1 MPAEFQTLL
10 RARFPLI
17 WLDTTDEDRVTE
29 LACAVALKQGD
40 AVAAWSQTWGLHDV
54 PGPPSAGSHPD
65 PMSLL
70 KYIRSSKRRTLWL
83 LKDIGALCTAA
94 NLPLVRALKDT
105 AQAARDQGSVI
116 VCVNTMAAD
125 DQLVSDVATRHTLAL
140 PTADDHAKLLRSI
153 AKQLALPLEKEAVSM
168 LSQACLGL
176 SLTQAEN
183 IWARV
188 RASGGR
194 FSQDDVKMVLSEK
207 ARIVRGSG
215 YLQFI
220 EPIDMGQ
227 VGGLDLLKQWVVR
240 RGLGFSEKARALGLP
255 YPRGVL
261 LVGVQGCGKSLIA
274 RAVAGQW
281 AQPLLRM
288 DVGALMDGLVGSSER
303 NLRNA
308 LDLTTRISPCVLWID
323 EIEKAFSSTDAA
335 SDGGTS
341 LRMLG
346 TILTWMQERTAPVFL
361 LATANDVSG
370 LPPELMRKGR
380 FDEIFFVDLPSPEQR
395 RDIWGVHLRDRAR
408 AADDNALLSRID
420 IDALVD
426 ESNGYSGA
434 EIAAAVVEGAFE
446 ALATDRPLDG
456 AHIAAALRAS
466 PPLSRLR
473 AEDINALRDWARQR
487 ARAAG

>member
-1 MPAEFQTLL
+1 MPVEFQTLL

-17 WLDTTDEDRVTE
+17 WLDTTDEERVIS
-29 LACAVALKQGD
+29 LACDVARAQGD
-40 AVAAWSQTWGLHDV
+40 AVVAWSQTWGIHDV
-54 PGPPSAGSHPD
+54 PGEPSAGSHPD
-65 PMSLL
+65 PMALL
-70 KYIRSSKRRTLWL
+70 KYIRGSKRRTLWL
-83 LKDIGALCTAA
+83 LKDIGALCTTA

-105 AQAARDQGSVI
+105 AQAVRNQGSVL
-116 VCVNTMAAD
+116 VCINTMPAD
-125 DQLVSDVATRHTLAL
+125 DELISDIAARHTLAL
-140 PTADDHAKLLRSI
+140 PTATDHATLLRKI
-153 AKQLALPLEKEAVSM
+153 ARQLALPLQATDSEL
-168 LSQACLGL
+168 LSRACLGL
-176 SLTQAEN
+176 SLQQAEN
-183 IWARV
+183 IWARI

-194 FSQDDVKMVLSEK
+194 FSHEDVQQVIQEK
-207 ARIVRGSG
+207 ARIVRGTG

-220 EPIDMGQ
+220 EPVDMKQ
-227 VGGLDLLKQWVVR
+227 VGGLDSLKQWIVR
-240 RGLGFSEKARALGLP
+240 RGLGFSEKARTLGLP

-281 AQPLLRM
+281 NQPLLRM

-308 LDLTTRISPCVLWID
+308 LDLASRISPCVLWID

-361 LATANDVSG
+361 LATANDVTG

-380 FDEIFFVDLPSPEQR
+380 FDEIFFVDLPSEEQR
-395 RDIWGVHLRDRAR
+395 HDIWTVHLRNRAT
-408 AADDNALLSRID
+408 AAQDDGLLNRVD
-420 IDALVD
+420 IGALVEASD
-426 ESNGYSGA
+426 GYSGA

-456 AHIAAALRAS
+456 SHIAGALRAS
-466 PPLSRLR
+466 PPLSRMR
-473 AEDINALRDWARQR
+473 AEDIDALRGWARQR
-487 ARAAG
+487 ARTAG